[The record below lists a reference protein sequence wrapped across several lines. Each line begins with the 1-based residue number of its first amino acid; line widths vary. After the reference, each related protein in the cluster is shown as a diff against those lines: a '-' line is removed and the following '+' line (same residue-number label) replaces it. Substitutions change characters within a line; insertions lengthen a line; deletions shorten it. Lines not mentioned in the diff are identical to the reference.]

1 LKHKPIVQCDYKV
14 GTEVKI
20 QVLDLFV
27 RCLD

>member
-1 LKHKPIVQCDYKV
+1 VQCDYKV